1 MIRYYLLVIAVMTIV
16 TVFTRAVP
24 FLFFS
29 GRKPPQW
36 LDYLQKFM
44 PPAVM
49 TLLVFNALKDV
60 SFAEAPYG
68 LPALGAAL
76 VTALLHLW
84 KRNVLLSI
92 VGGTAVYMLAIRLPF

>member
-60 SFAEAPYG
+60 SFSEAPYG

>member
-1 MIRYYLLVIAVMTIV
+1 MTGYYLLVVAVMTVV

-60 SFAEAPYG
+60 NIAQAPYG
-68 LPALGAAL
+68 LPAVGAAL
-76 VTALLHLW
+76 VTALLHIW
-84 KRNVLLSI
+84 KRNVLFSI
-92 VGGTAVYMLAIRLPF
+92 VGGTAVYMIAIRLPL

>member
-60 SFAEAPYG
+60 SFTEAPYG

-76 VTALLHLW
+76 VTALLHMW

-92 VGGTAVYMLAIRLPF
+92 VGGTAVYMLAIRLPL